1 MCLPTDEASLTCW
14 LHNQLRVL
22 EAWCAELGAKPDADL
37 DRLEA
42 LERHRHW
49 LAAELAKIE

>member
-1 MCLPTDEASLTCW
+1 MCLPTDEASLSCW

-22 EAWCAELGAKPDADL
+22 EAWCKELGAKPDADL